1 MPLFRQRCRTRTL
14 HHHKVK
20 SFYANCRCRSLL
32 LIWIVEFAL
41 RSNYPAV
48 LYGIMGNL
56 LEIGVA
62 TYTDGPYYNLLFS
75 ERLQLNFHSERN
87 LLRLTRAFAATRRVI
102 ADLQKFYQPSLPAPG
117 GIARLFPSPL
127 PVPTYTGFVPSL
139 TFTHRISRLGEIVW
153 LPEDEATHQSGIYLA
168 TMARTRSTDEDSR
181 AISSSA
187 DALAD
192 SSEVVVKFT
201 ARYNP
206 EAHRL
211 VATWGLAPML
221 HACVPVCGG
230 LFMVV
235 MDRVHGEMAVEAVA
249 RGELLPYDIYKDIR
263 DAIALLH
270 SNDLVFGDLR
280 IQNIMVVPAGSGP
293 DSDARARGML
303 IDIDW
308 VGTHGV
314 GRYPASLDNGLA
326 DWMSSGIQ
334 RYGTMD
340 KAQDLVMLDK
350 FKHRCHSA

>member
-1 MPLFRQRCRTRTL
+1 M
-14 HHHKVK
+14 
-20 SFYANCRCRSLL
+20 
-32 LIWIVEFAL
+32 WIVELNYPAL
-41 RSNYPAV
+41 RSNHPAI

-75 ERLQLNFHSERN
+75 ERLHLGFHSERN
-87 LLRLTRAFAATRRVI
+87 LLRLARAFAATRRVI
-102 ADLQKFYQPSLPAPG
+102 ADLQMFYQPALLAQGS
-117 GIARLFPSPL
+117 ITRLFPAPL
-127 PVPTYTGFVPSL
+127 PVPTYTGVVPSL
-139 TFTHRISRLGEIVW
+139 TFTHRLSRTGEIVV
-153 LPEDEATHQSGIYLA
+153 LAEDEATRQSGVYLA
-168 TMARTRSTDEDSR
+168 TMARPRNTDDDTV
-181 AISSSA
+181 ISSSA

-192 SSEVVVKFT
+192 ASEVVVKFT

-211 VATWGLAPML
+211 LAAGGLAPIL

-235 MDRVHGEMAVEAVA
+235 MDRVPGEMAVEAVA

-280 IQNIMVVPAGSGP
+280 IQNIMVIPGVSGS

>member
-1 MPLFRQRCRTRTL
+1 M
-14 HHHKVK
+14 
-20 SFYANCRCRSLL
+20 
-32 LIWIVEFAL
+32 WIVELNYPAL
-41 RSNYPAV
+41 RSNHPAI

-75 ERLQLNFHSERN
+75 ERLHLGFHSERN
-87 LLRLTRAFAATRRVI
+87 LLRLARAFAATRRVI
-102 ADLQKFYQPSLPAPG
+102 ADLQMFYAALPAPG
-117 GIARLFPSPL
+117 SIAHLFPSPL
-127 PVPTYTGFVPSL
+127 PVPTYTGVVPSL
-139 TFTHRISRLGEIVW
+139 TFTHRLSRTGEIVV
-153 LPEDEATHQSGIYLA
+153 LAEDEATRQSGVYLA
-168 TMARTRSTDEDSR
+168 TMARPRNTDDDTV
-181 AISSSA
+181 ISSSA

-192 SSEVVVKFT
+192 ASEVVVKFT

-211 VATWGLAPML
+211 LAAGGLAPIL

-235 MDRVHGEMAVEAVA
+235 MDRVPGEMAVEAVA

-280 IQNIMVVPAGSGP
+280 IQNIMVIPGVSGS